1 MLGLKV
7 GNDLNIFC
15 NRFKPSLPLRQD
27 TDVHSSALLF
37 FREQV
42 IWPSISTDLLAL
54 HIEIQ
59 LQMYQIII
67 GHLFWVL
74 RLNKGE

>member
-42 IWPSISTDLLAL
+42 IWPSISTDLLVF

-59 LQMYQIII
+59 
-67 GHLFWVL
+67 VL
-74 RLNKGE
+74 VFDADEANGQKGLDVENR